1 MKVIFFYFTTKNF
14 LSQGVFYLNKISS
27 ILLRKGK
34 QFTSGCSSSKFKVM
48 LRGSSA
54 NYSCPIKSLEQELI
68 KCEPDLGFPGVDK
81 EVMMMVEY
89 RIWISINILWFLLYL
104 IYLII
109 IIYNYYQLYTE
120 ASLSA
125 ILRFGKITLV
135 SCLYRWKR
143 PIWDTIFIKFW
154 PFDSWMLEE
163 QPIRYFF
170 FIWTFQQLCMH
181 RWNLSKTTFL

>member
-14 LSQGVFYLNKISS
+14 LSQSVFYLNKISS

-143 PIWDTIFIKFW
+143 PIWDT
-154 PFDSWMLEE
+154 
-163 QPIRYFF
+163 F
-170 FIWTFQQLCMH
+170 FIGFDLLTVECW
-181 RWNLSKTTFL
+181 RNSP